1 MKKILIITAS
11 VLALGV
17 ASIAAGADGATP
29 LPATADIALNSLTPQ
44 ASAATTVSSRRSGP
58 VGGSMIE
65 RDIRLVTTG
74 IAPVKSCDAANW
86 PYYPADCLKR
96 VESAGL

>member
-1 MKKILIITAS
+1 
-11 VLALGV
+11 
-17 ASIAAGADGATP
+17 
-29 LPATADIALNSLTPQ
+29 
-44 ASAATTVSSRRSGP
+44 
-58 VGGSMIE
+58 MIE

-96 VESAGL
+96 IESAGL